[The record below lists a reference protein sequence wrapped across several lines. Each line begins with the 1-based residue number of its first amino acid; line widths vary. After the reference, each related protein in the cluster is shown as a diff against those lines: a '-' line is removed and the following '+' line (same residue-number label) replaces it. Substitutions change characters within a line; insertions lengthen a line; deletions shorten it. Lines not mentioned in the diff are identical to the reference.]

1 MRDHSSAQPLLLDAN
16 LRVIFSITLMAML
29 GVASVTP
36 AFPRISTAL
45 DVTPEAVGWL
55 ISAFT
60 VPGVFLAPVLGVA
73 ADRFGRKRILVPS
86 LLVFGLAGA
95 ACGLAR
101 DFEVLLALR
110 FLQGVGGAALGSLNV
125 TLIGDLYDGGRRT
138 TAFGYNAGVL
148 SIGTAVYPA
157 IGGALALLAWYV
169 PFFLPILAVPVA
181 FFVLSVL
188 KYPEPRSQT
197 ALGTYLRSALQLVR
211 SGQLLLLF
219 TTGVV
224 IFILIYGAYL
234 TFLPFVLERLFGAT
248 PLGIGVVFAA
258 ASLATAVGAF
268 LVGKLAQLTSQ
279 RRLIL
284 IGFVLYSVTMG
295 AIPLVEAL
303 WLIVALAMAFGFA
316 NGITVP
322 TVITLVAGTTSGE
335 HRAII
340 MSVNGMV
347 LRLGQTVGPLI
358 AGLAYAWLGLGA
370 AFWVCGGLALGM
382 LIVLGIVEVKGER

>member
-1 MRDHSSAQPLLLDAN
+1 MHNHSPSPPLLLDPN

-45 DVTPEAVGWL
+45 GVSPEAVGWL

-60 VPGVFLAPVLGVA
+60 VPGVLLAPVLGVA
-73 ADRFGRKRILVPS
+73 ADRFGRRIVLVPS
-86 LLVFGLAGA
+86 LLVFGVAGA

-101 DFEVLLALR
+101 DFEVLLVLR
-110 FLQGVGGAALGSLNV
+110 FLQGVGGAALGPLNV
-125 TLIGDLYDGGRRT
+125 TLIGDLYDGPRRT
-138 TAFGYNAGVL
+138 TIFGYNAGVL

-157 IGGALALLAWYV
+157 IGGALALIAWHV
-169 PFFLPILAVPVA
+169 PFFLPIVAIPVA
-181 FFVLSVL
+181 FVSLSVL
-188 KYPEPRSQT
+188 KYAEPKSQT
-197 ALGTYLRSALQLVR
+197 ALRAYLRSSLQLVR
-211 SGQLLLLF
+211 SRHLLLMF

-234 TFLPFVLERLFGAT
+234 TFLPFVLERGFGAT

-258 ASLATAVGAF
+258 ASLATAVASF
-268 LVGKLAQLTSQ
+268 LLGKLAERAGE

-284 IGFVLYSVTMG
+284 VGFVLYVVTMG
-295 AIPLVEAL
+295 SIPLTTSL
-303 WLIVALAMAFGFA
+303 WLIVILVMGFGFA
-316 NGITVP
+316 NGITIP
-322 TVITLVAGTTSGE
+322 TVITIVAGATSGE

-347 LRLGQTVGPLI
+347 LRLGQTLGPLV
-358 AGLAYAWLGLGA
+358 AGLAYALVGLGA
-370 AFWVCGGLALGM
+370 TFWVSGGLALGM
-382 LIVLGIVEVKGER
+382 LGVLVAARRER